1 MLNYA
6 YQPSSTCSLSR
17 LFSKVKRKFNSPS
30 NKIKTYIN
38 GNNPTEQRITKQDIQ
53 SYLRE
58 SIVDEEYES
67 VLYHFLTGLNN
78 L

>member
-6 YQPSSTCSLSR
+6 YQPSSTCSLSK
-17 LFSKVKRKFNSPS
+17 LFSKVKHKFNNPS
-30 NKIKTYIN
+30 KEIKSYIN
-38 GNNPTEQRITKQDIQ
+38 GNNPTEQRITLQDIQ
-53 SYLRE
+53 SYLQE